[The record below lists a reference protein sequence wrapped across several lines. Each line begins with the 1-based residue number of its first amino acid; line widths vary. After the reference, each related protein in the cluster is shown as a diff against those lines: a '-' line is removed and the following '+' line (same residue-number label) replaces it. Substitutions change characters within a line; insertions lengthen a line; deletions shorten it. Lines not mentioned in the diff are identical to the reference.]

1 MESAYGQKLA
11 EHVFHTSKY
20 KQYSNMYLVFM
31 YGPSHV
37 EQILLTNAK
46 EEIAGSTGGNIHH
59 LAKYAVLHGYPQ
71 SKIITDK
78 LPKYL
83 SAVHNDSAGI
93 SYFFPL
99 DQFPDLKRD
108 IFAEIEMLQKK

>member
-11 EHVFHTSKY
+11 EHIIHTSKY

-37 EQILLTNAK
+37 EQILLTSAK
-46 EEIAGSTGGNIHH
+46 EEIVGSTGGNIRHI
-59 LAKYAVLHGYPQ
+59 AQYAILHGYPQ
-71 SKIITDK
+71 SKLISDK

-83 SAVHNDSAGI
+83 SATLSDSAGI

-108 IFAEIEMLQKK
+108 IFAEIELLQKV